1 MIAYG
6 IPGGATVATVI
17 FTAISVS
24 AFRGG
29 YAAEAGM
36 QALEEVL
43 EGRNCGRYERIG
55 QVALRP
61 RDEGCL
67 ENEGIGRIA
76 SFVKGVQSVCSE
88 DDSTA
93 GSSAMV
99 LKIEKG

>member
-17 FTAISVS
+17 STAISVS

-43 EGRNCGRYERIG
+43 EGMNGGRYERIG
-55 QVALRP
+55 QVTLRP
-61 RDEGCL
+61 RDEECL
-67 ENEGIGRIA
+67 KNEGIGRIA
-76 SFVKGVQSVCSE
+76 SFVKGFQSACNE
-88 DDSTA
+88 YDITA
-93 GSSAMV
+93 GSSAV
-99 LKIEKG
+99 V